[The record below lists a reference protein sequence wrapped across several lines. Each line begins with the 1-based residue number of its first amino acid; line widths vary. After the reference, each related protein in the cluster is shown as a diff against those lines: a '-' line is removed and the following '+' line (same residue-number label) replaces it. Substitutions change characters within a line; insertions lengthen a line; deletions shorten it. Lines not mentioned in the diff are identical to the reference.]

1 MKLTRKQ
8 AILAL
13 LGIAGGS
20 VAKMQGQYASG
31 EAGLTKSLPMF
42 RQAPYKYPMGLAFYL
57 ADEAEANQDG
67 GGFHSLHIHYNGET
81 RIFTAQEIWEALG

>member
-1 MKLTRKQ
+1 MKPTRKQ

-42 RQAPYKYPMGLAFYL
+42 RQAPYKYLAFYL

-67 GGFHSLHIHYNGET
+67 GGFHSLRIHYNGQT
-81 RIFTAQEIWEALG
+81 RTITAKEIWEALG